1 MDSRA
6 AHAQPLPDGR
16 TDVMAAVGDSF
27 KLLLIEHALRISFQ
41 AKTRKELG
49 GPFWSDYGRSVKVP
63 QQWDDT
69 DAWYVNY
76 VGHPIHGAAA
86 GYNWLDHGPDG
97 AVPFGRTA
105 RYWAAKG
112 RATAWAA
119 AYSVQFEIGPV
130 SEASIGNVGMRSET
144 TGWVDH
150 VVTPLGAL
158 GWMVA
163 EDALDRYVT
172 EWIEARVRNRVVR
185 ASVRV
190 AFNPARALSNG
201 AAGRAPWHRTGRPLL
216 WR

>member
-6 AHAQPLPDGR
+6 AHAQPLPSGR

-27 KLLLIEHALRISFQ
+27 KLLLIEHGIRISFQ
-41 AKTRKELG
+41 EKTRKELS
-49 GPFWSDYGRSVKVP
+49 GPFWSDYQRSVKVP

-97 AVPFGRTA
+97 AVPFGRSS
-105 RYWAAKG
+105 RYWSAKG

-119 AYSVQFEIGPV
+119 AYSLQFEVGPL
-130 SEASIGNVGMRSET
+130 SEASIGNVGMRPET

-158 GWMVA
+158 GLMVA
-163 EDALDRYVT
+163 EDAVDRYVT
-172 EWIEARVRNRVVR
+172 EWIEGRVRNRVVR

-190 AFNPARALSNG
+190 ALNPARALSNG

-216 WR
+216 SR

>member
-1 MDSRA
+1 
-6 AHAQPLPDGR
+6 
-16 TDVMAAVGDSF
+16 MAAVGDSF
-27 KLLLIEHALRISFQ
+27 KLLLIEHGIRISFQ
-41 AKTRKELG
+41 KKTRKELG
-49 GPFWSDYGRSVKVP
+49 GPFWSDYQRSVKLP

-97 AVPFGRTA
+97 AVSFGRSS

-119 AYSVQFEIGPV
+119 AYSLQFEIGPL

-158 GWMVA
+158 GLMVA
-163 EDALDRYVT
+163 EDAVDRYVT
-172 EWIEARVRNRVVR
+172 EWIEGRVRNRVVR

-190 AFNPARALSNG
+190 ALNPARALSNG